1 MLVSLLTL
9 IIPAPLALGKLGILL
24 EILLRMPKV
33 DKTENSLHAFE
44 EKKRLC
50 YLNNSVDCKIVL
62 SSSKKKKC
70 VICSIESLL
79 KMMKNVF
86 YFILKAIFILKI
98 FKFLY

>member
-9 IIPAPLALGKLGILL
+9 IMPAPLALGKLGILL

-62 SSSKKKKC
+62 SSSKKKMC
-70 VICSIESLL
+70 DL
-79 KMMKNVF
+79 F
-86 YFILKAIFILKI
+86 H
-98 FKFLY
+98 

>member
-44 EKKRLC
+44 EKKG
-50 YLNNSVDCKIVL
+50 Y
-62 SSSKKKKC
+62 
-70 VICSIESLL
+70 VI
-79 KMMKNVF
+79 
-86 YFILKAIFILKI
+86 
-98 FKFLY
+98 